1 MYNYTMLI
9 KQQNK
14 LRNEKQYADAQAS
27 YHKKLYEKFTELS
40 TKYEQELKA
49 INDELEAHI
58 SFSTDV
64 ENSIK
69 AISLYC
75 KVHKRYGNCSTCK
88 IKTYCKDY
96 TIEEWENVK

>member
-1 MYNYTMLI
+1 MKNYTMLI

-14 LRNEKQYADAQAS
+14 LRNGKQYTDAQAS
-27 YHKKLYEKFTELS
+27 YHKNLYEKYTEMS

-49 INDELEAHI
+49 INDELETHI
-58 SFSTDV
+58 SFYDDV

-69 AISLYC
+69 AISLFC
-75 KVHKRYGNCSTCK
+75 KVHKKYGTCSTCK

-96 TIEEWENVK
+96 NIEEWENVK